1 MMRRRASA
9 YNEGRFAV
17 EEEGRAMQENDVAW
31 ALSDEE
37 WCELAF
43 MMVELGG
50 AHGEL
55 QDTLLREQRP
65 SLHQLWVAAGAYK
78 RQSEAMLGYLQQ
90 QLRNRALNSERN
102 AT

>member
-1 MMRRRASA
+1 MER
-9 YNEGRFAV
+9 N
-17 EEEGRAMQENDVAW
+17 NDMAW

-43 MMVELGG
+43 MLVELGG
-50 AHGEL
+50 AHSNL
-55 QDTLLREQRP
+55 QDTLLHDQRP

-90 QLRNRALNSERN
+90 QLRNRALEGERN